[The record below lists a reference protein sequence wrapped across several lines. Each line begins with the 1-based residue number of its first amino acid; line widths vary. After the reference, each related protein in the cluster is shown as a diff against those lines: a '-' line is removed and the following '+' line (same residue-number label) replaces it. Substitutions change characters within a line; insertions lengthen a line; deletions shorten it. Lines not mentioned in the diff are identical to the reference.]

1 MNTICIMC
9 PMGCGLEIE
18 KAGDEIVVK
27 GNTCK
32 RGEMYGKAEF
42 THPVR
47 TVTTLLKLSGG
58 GVASCKTE
66 TPVPKERMSDVVAYI
81 ATLTLGDDVKIGDR
95 LHVSLEGLETDI
107 VITGTPT
114 SGC

>member
-18 KAGDEIVVK
+18 KVGDEIRVS

-32 RGEMYGKAEF
+32 RGEAYGKAEF

-47 TVTTLLKLSGG
+47 TVTTLVKLEDGS
-58 GVASCKTE
+58 VASCKTDA
-66 TPVPKERMSDVVAYI
+66 PVPKERVSDVVAYI
-81 ATLTLGDDVKIGDR
+81 GSLTLDKNVKIGDR
-95 LHVSLEGLETDI
+95 FYAYLDGLDTDI